1 MLSEEGDINGLSRGR
16 TVRFVTGNR
25 HKFQEAQRILSSY
38 SFEIEMVKEK
48 TLEVQDKDLETIA
61 ATSVRDAKN
70 RVSGPIIV
78 EDAGLFI
85 ESLNSFPGPYSAYV
99 YETLGCEGV
108 LKLLEGQ
115 EDRRAEFRSAIA
127 YIDDLMKP
135 AVKIFLGVATGRI
148 SMEMRGSYGFGFD
161 PVFIPEEQ
169 SSTFGEMSLEEKNR
183 YSHRAKSLKAFA
195 SWYLAYL
202 RD

>member
-1 MLSEEGDINGLSRGR
+1 MLSGEGDISELSRGR
-16 TVRFVTGNR
+16 IVRFVTGNR

-38 SFEIEMVKEK
+38 SFEIEMTKEK

-70 RVSGPIIV
+70 RVSGPIIA

-108 LKLLEGQ
+108 LKLVEGQ
-115 EDRRAEFRSAIA
+115 EDRRAEFRSVIA
-127 YIDDLMKP
+127 YTNDEMKS

-148 SMEMRGSYGFGFD
+148 SMEMRGRHGFGFD

-195 SWYLAYL
+195 SWYLT
-202 RD
+202 DPQV

>member
-1 MLSEEGDINGLSRGR
+1 MLSGEGDISELSRGR
-16 TVRFVTGNR
+16 IVRFVTGNR

-38 SFEIEMVKEK
+38 SFEIEMTKEK

-70 RVSGPIIV
+70 QVSGPIIV

-148 SMEMRGSYGFGFD
+148 SMEMRGRHGFGFD

-195 SWYLAYL
+195 SWYLT
-202 RD
+202 DPQG